1 MFIYI
6 FLFICVI
13 FIYSVISQKNAVSDF
28 FVIKMFSSPSFSPS
42 FSQSEKEKSEKEKK
56 EGGAE
61 KNVTAEI
68 KEEFAQYNNDRVK
81 KYLEYN
87 DIDQIVKEK
96 NIKSA
101 EDFFKKE
108 HLDSKTFLTGLQKE
122 ILQQTG
128 KKKFTPAAMQM
139 SDFELME
146 AFKEGDSIFL
156 K

>member
-1 MFIYI
+1 M
-6 FLFICVI
+6 L
-13 FIYSVISQKNAVSDF
+13 QKNKMPDF
-28 FVIKMFSSPSFSPS
+28 FVIKSFWPVS
-42 FSQSEKEKSEKEKK
+42 FYSQDNEKENKDFPSQLQIKK

-61 KNVTAEI
+61 KDITAEI
-68 KEEFAQYNNDRVK
+68 KEEFAQYNSDRVK

-87 DIDQIVKEK
+87 DIDQIVKKK

-101 EDFFKKE
+101 EEFFKKE